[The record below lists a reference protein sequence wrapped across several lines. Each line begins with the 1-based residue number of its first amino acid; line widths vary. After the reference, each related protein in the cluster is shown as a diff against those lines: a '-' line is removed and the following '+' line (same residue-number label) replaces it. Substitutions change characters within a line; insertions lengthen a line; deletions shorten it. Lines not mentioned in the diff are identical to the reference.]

1 MKNKKIAKLISETEL
16 NLKDIADQM
25 TEEFLKVEENSVKRD
40 LADFDHYKGV
50 YEDVSKDIESEP
62 VKEPDLIDYAVQNI
76 MKGVFK

>member
-1 MKNKKIAKLISETEL
+1 MKNNKITKLISETEF

-40 LADFDHYKGV
+40 INNFDDHRV
-50 YEDVSKDIESEP
+50 DEEVEP
-62 VKEPDLIDYAVQNI
+62 TPEPDLIDYAVQNI

>member
-1 MKNKKIAKLISETEL
+1 MKDKKITKLISETEF

-40 LADFDHYKGV
+40 INNFDDHRV
-50 YEDVSKDIESEP
+50 DEEVEP
-62 VKEPDLIDYAVQNI
+62 TPEPDLIDYAVQNI

>member
-1 MKNKKIAKLISETEL
+1 MKMKNNKITKLISETEF

-40 LADFDHYKGV
+40 INNFDDHRV
-50 YEDVSKDIESEP
+50 DEEVEP
-62 VKEPDLIDYAVQNI
+62 TPEPDLIDYAVQNI

>member
-1 MKNKKIAKLISETEL
+1 MKNKKITKLISETEL

-40 LADFDHYKGV
+40 INGFDDHRIDEKV
-50 YEDVSKDIESEP
+50 EP
-62 VKEPDLIDYAVQNI
+62 TPEPDLIDYAVQNI

>member
-1 MKNKKIAKLISETEL
+1 MEMKNKKITKLISETEL

-40 LADFDHYKGV
+40 INNFDDHRV
-50 YEDVSKDIESEP
+50 DEEVEP
-62 VKEPDLIDYAVQNI
+62 TPEPDLIDYAVQNI